1 MRSVTS
7 APGYLLREEE
17 ENRGPTTTISRNL
30 PAVPLFLSLIPLSAS
45 PSLSSFFH
53 TVHFLFHHSVSSSS
67 PLTPLVR
74 VPAIFDPSAL
84 YISYPLTLRVTRA
97 CPPLSSLLVLLLHH
111 GYISS
116 GSFVSFSLPLPF
128 AHVER
133 TACLIPPLLSFHLSL
148 SLPISRSLVGFFLSR
163 AHPYRL
169 WETPRAGR
177 LWRRDSRCT
186 RHSIADLIQLNREHP
201 GIPSVAGDLSFAVAA
216 AAVNTIALTRVEF
229 REGTLLRFHLAVS
242 LARAHSRT
250 R

>member
-17 ENRGPTTTISRNL
+17 KNRGPTTTISRNL

-97 CPPLSSLLVLLLHH
+97 CPPLSFPLSPPLTSRLYFLRFVRLLFASPSLRPRRKNGLSHPSL
-111 GYISS
+111 
-116 GSFVSFSLPLPF
+116 SFFPSFSFSTYL
-128 AHVER
+128 
-133 TACLIPPLLSFHLSL
+133 
-148 SLPISRSLVGFFLSR
+148 
-163 AHPYRL
+163 
-169 WETPRAGR
+169 
-177 LWRRDSRCT
+177 
-186 RHSIADLIQLNREHP
+186 
-201 GIPSVAGDLSFAVAA
+201 
-216 AAVNTIALTRVEF
+216 
-229 REGTLLRFHLAVS
+229 S
-242 LARAHSRT
+242 LARWFLPPACPPL
-250 R
+250 